1 MTSSTSFR
9 KACPQLRSELVRVV
23 GLSSSDVLFRGRPG
37 VFRGDRGAT
46 SVEYA
51 LMVSL
56 IAVVIIGS
64 VTAFGINV
72 IDLFHVPSSAL

>member
-1 MTSSTSFR
+1 MATIATFRKVRPQARSERIRLATSSSVD
-9 KACPQLRSELVRVV
+9 VR
-23 GLSSSDVLFRGRPG
+23 FRGRPG
-37 VFRGDRGAT
+37 CSRGDRGAT

-64 VTAFGINV
+64 VTAFGVNV
-72 IDLFHVPSSAL
+72 IELFHVPSSAL